1 MIVRGPGR
9 GASIERRAPPTA
21 TAAAF
26 YVCALASYDDVK
38 AMLARYDRTS
48 TAGLLLSATIWQ
60 CEGDVQ
66 RAESALR
73 RALENVSEDDR
84 PYVVDVLVPLLIS
97 RGLFTRAASL
107 LATVA
112 SPKLEPGRRALQAV
126 IDAATGATARSKES
140 ASAIRAEL
148 PRIDDDVMRMRIH
161 QRLALAAYWRRDVA
175 EAIDDAAEGIRSA
188 RLLNA
193 HRFAVTLHSVAYAA
207 HQTCTGDVEAA
218 WRHAQALAR
227 DADLGGDASYR
238 AWGRVTLYELAAE
251 RGDDAELAAARA
263 ALDAEPLP
271 EQYRERF
278 SAGIADALRLAWSG
292 EFATARN
299 VLIVLKDTLGRTD
312 GERALCRALLAVAS
326 LALHDDDAARRFSRQ
341 AISTSAR
348 PERNLA
354 AHELRYHRL
363 ARALASAAGEI
374 VGDVV
379 RGRRAA
385 AARFLH
391 GDSEVAALAGLG
403 RDVPWQSASKSIR
416 GYARYVNLA
425 RAEFERRPAA
435 GPLTSTEVDVLKLL
449 DSGRNAPQIAALLD
463 RSPHTIRTHL
473 RNASAKL
480 ETHGRAET
488 LTRARH
494 LGLLADAAT
503 TRLGGAST

>member
-1 MIVRGPGR
+1 MRKRLRATPIWAATRRIAR
-9 GASIERRAPPTA
+9 GAASRSTSSPPNGATTQSSPPLGRHSTRSRSRSSTASAFRPVSRTRCGSRGAGSSRRPATCSSCSRTRWGAPTA
-21 TAAAF
+21 
-26 YVCALASYDDVK
+26 
-38 AMLARYDRTS
+38 
-48 TAGLLLSATIWQ
+48 
-60 CEGDVQ
+60 
-66 RAESALR
+66 SALS
-73 RALENVSEDDR
+73 V
-84 PYVVDVLVPLLIS
+84 
-97 RGLFTRAASL
+97 
-107 LATVA
+107 
-112 SPKLEPGRRALQAV
+112 
-126 IDAATGATARSKES
+126 ARS
-140 ASAIRAEL
+140 
-148 PRIDDDVMRMRIH
+148 
-161 QRLALAAYWRRDVA
+161 
-175 EAIDDAAEGIRSA
+175 
-188 RLLNA
+188 
-193 HRFAVTLHSVAYAA
+193 
-207 HQTCTGDVEAA
+207 C
-218 WRHAQALAR
+218 
-227 DADLGGDASYR
+227 
-238 AWGRVTLYELAAE
+238 
-251 RGDDAELAAARA
+251 
-263 ALDAEPLP
+263 
-271 EQYRERF
+271 
-278 SAGIADALRLAWSG
+278 
-292 EFATARN
+292 
-299 VLIVLKDTLGRTD
+299 
-312 GERALCRALLAVAS
+312 AVAS

-416 GYARYVNLA
+416 GYARYVELA
-425 RAEFERRPAA
+425 RADFERRPAA